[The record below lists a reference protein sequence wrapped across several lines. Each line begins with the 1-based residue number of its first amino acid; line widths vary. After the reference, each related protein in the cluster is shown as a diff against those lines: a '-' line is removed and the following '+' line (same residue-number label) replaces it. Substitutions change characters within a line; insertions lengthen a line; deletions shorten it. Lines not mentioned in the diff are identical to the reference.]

1 MNNSI
6 GRKSIKDQIRP
17 FPDLATYPTG
27 WAGKL
32 TFAQIMDE
40 CTPLA
45 ATLISKHNIAFQDF
59 PDALQRGFMV
69 VWERLVQ
76 YPQMFAHADKYTVA
90 RMVEANCGSNYWR
103 RHERHFSLDALEG
116 RITEDHPD
124 EWMVT
129 GLEANR
135 SECWAAWATATDMRI
150 DIERIFAQLVAKYES
165 KPEPHS
171 FRFLVALYYVTTQVK
186 LEDAAIVAGI
196 NHHYLLDDYVSVVR
210 KDVQQAFGE
219 LYRPGTRWIEKFKSG
234 HQQPARLVLEKYQ
247 RNARMIYAIQSLLKE
262 QPPTEAR
269 LKCPW
274 PNSNQ
279 YRDRAQKALM
289 KAYGCSA

>member
-1 MNNSI
+1 MYDSI
-6 GRKSIKDQIRP
+6 IRQSIKVQIRP
-17 FPDLATYPTG
+17 FPDVATYPTG
-27 WAGKL
+27 WAGKR
-32 TFAQIMDE
+32 TFAQIMDD
-40 CTPLA
+40 CSPLA
-45 ATLISKHNIAFQDF
+45 ATLIRKHNIAFQDF

-76 YPQMFAHADKYTVA
+76 ETQMFANSDKYSVA
-90 RMVEANCGSNYWR
+90 RIVEANCGANYWR
-103 RHERHFSLDALEG
+103 RHERHLSLDALEG
-116 RITEDHPD
+116 TVAEDHPD
-124 EWMVT
+124 EWMIT
-129 GLEANR
+129 GLEASR

-150 DIERIFAQLVAKYES
+150 DIEHIFAQLVAKYES
-165 KPEPHS
+165 KPEPHG

-186 LEDAAIVAGI
+186 LEDAALIAGI

-219 LYRPGTRWIEKFKSG
+219 LYRPGTRWIEKFKCG

-247 RNARMIYAIQSLLKE
+247 RNARMIYAIQSLLEE

-269 LKCPW
+269 IKCPW

-279 YRDRAQKALM
+279 YRARAQKALM

>member
-1 MNNSI
+1 MNNSMS
-6 GRKSIKDQIRP
+6 RKSIKNQIQP
-17 FPDLATYPTG
+17 FPSVATYPTG
-27 WAGKL
+27 WAGNR
-32 TFAQIMDE
+32 TFAQIMDD

-45 ATLISKHNIAFQDF
+45 ATLIRKHNIAFRDF

-69 VWERLVQ
+69 VWERLIQ
-76 YPQMFAHADKYTVA
+76 DTRMFAHSDKYSVA
-90 RMVEANCGSNYWR
+90 CIVEANCGANYWR
-103 RHERHFSLDALEG
+103 RHERHLSLDALEDT
-116 RITEDHPD
+116 ITEDHPD

-150 DIERIFAQLVAKYES
+150 DIERIIVQLVAKYEG

-210 KDVQQAFGE
+210 KDVHQAFGE
-219 LYRPGTRWIEKFKSG
+219 LYRPGTRWIEKFKCG
-234 HQQPARLVLEKYQ
+234 HQQPAMLMLEKYQ
-247 RNARMIYAIQSLLKE
+247 HNPRMIYAIQSLLKD

-279 YRDRAQKALM
+279 YRARAQKALM